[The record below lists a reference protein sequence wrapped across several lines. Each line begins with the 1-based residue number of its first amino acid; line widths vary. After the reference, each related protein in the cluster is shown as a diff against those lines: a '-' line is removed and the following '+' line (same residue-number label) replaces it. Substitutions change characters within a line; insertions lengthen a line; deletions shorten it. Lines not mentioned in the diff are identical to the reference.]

1 MNSFDFLSKSQNDSN
16 NFFSRTKR
24 NDNLYNLKT
33 NFSLSNFDFNKTI
46 SNLDYLNQTPK
57 KNYNFFNGLNN
68 YLYNDEIDKKFQ
80 KDKGELFK
88 SKLFNKNLNRSLFNN
103 SNLFKIKKKVSFF
116 SQENIHHSRKKE
128 LENELFHSKKIQL
141 GTEKIKKYKKD
152 INNTLSVFNNYKP
165 QKRYY
170 VSNLR
175 YLDGI
180 FNNNN
185 DNSNDRK
192 KNILFSYNQKN
203 FLNNYSNS
211 NYNKN
216 DLYKL

>member
-1 MNSFDFLSKSQNDSN
+1 MNSFNFLSKSQNDSN

-141 GTEKIKKYKKD
+141 GTEKIKKYKKN
-152 INNTLSVFNNYKP
+152 INNTLSIFNNYKP

-175 YLDGI
+175 FLDGI

-185 DNSNDRK
+185 NDSYDRK

>member
-16 NFFSRTKR
+16 NFFNRTNR
-24 NDNLYNLKT
+24 NNNLNNLKT
-33 NFSLSNFDFNKTI
+33 NYTLRSLDFDKTI
-46 SNLDYLNQTPK
+46 SNLDFLNQTPK
-57 KNYNFFNGLNN
+57 KKLNFFNGLNN
-68 YLYNDEIDKKFQ
+68 YLFNNEIDKKFQ

-88 SKLFNKNLNRSLFNN
+88 SKLFNKNLNRSLFSN

-152 INNTLSVFNNYKP
+152 INNTLSVFNNHKP

-185 DNSNDRK
+185 DNSYDRK

-203 FLNNYSNS
+203 FLNNYGNS

>member
-1 MNSFDFLSKSQNDSN
+1 MNSFDFLSKSQNDSS
-16 NFFSRTKR
+16 NFFNRTNR
-24 NDNLYNLKT
+24 NNNLNNLKT
-33 NFSLSNFDFNKTI
+33 NYTLRSLDFDKTL
-46 SNLDYLNQTPK
+46 SNLDFLNKTPK
-57 KNYNFFNGLNN
+57 KKLNFFNGLNN
-68 YLYNDEIDKKFQ
+68 YLFNNEIDKKFQ

-203 FLNNYSNS
+203 FLNNYGNS